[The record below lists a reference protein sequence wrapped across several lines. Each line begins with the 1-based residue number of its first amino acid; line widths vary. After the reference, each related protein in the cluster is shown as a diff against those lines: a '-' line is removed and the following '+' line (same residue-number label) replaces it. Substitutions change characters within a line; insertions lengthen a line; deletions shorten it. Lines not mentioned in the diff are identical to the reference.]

1 MKTIMNR
8 QPETATDDP
17 LLQPAVFA
25 VLQSRST
32 GKVKIPARL
41 QELQTANGG
50 FYLQEST
57 KESIMNGYR
66 FHLQKYRP
74 GSKTVCPECGR
85 KSCFTRYIDEAGE
98 ISFPDNVGI
107 CDHINSCGY
116 HYTPKEYFRDN
127 PTVKEKL
134 NEQERN
140 GSTPIVAKALEK
152 PQPEQEPQISFL
164 PSDWVEQSMRRYDI
178 NPLYRYFT
186 KVAGKEDTDRLFRL
200 YRVGT
205 SRMWN
210 GAAVFWQI
218 DRNGNVRAGK
228 IMGYDVETGHRIK
241 EPFNQVSWVHSVRK
255 LPDFR
260 MKQCL
265 FGEHLL
271 SDTSATMS
279 AKPVAVVESEKTALV
294 AALFIPDF
302 IWLATGGM
310 HGCFNSET
318 MQVLGGREVV
328 LFPDLKAT
336 EEWRQRL
343 PMMES
348 VCRRATCSDLLEKM
362 ATDGQRRQ
370 GLDIADFLLMEDTPQ
385 MILAK
390 MIERNPVLQD
400 FIDAFGLELV
410 DAGRAE

>member
-1 MKTIMNR
+1 M
-8 QPETATDDP
+8 
-17 LLQPAVFA
+17 
-25 VLQSRST
+25 
-32 GKVKIPARL
+32 
-41 QELQTANGG
+41 
-50 FYLQEST
+50 QEST
-57 KESIMNGYR
+57 KESIMTEHR

-85 KSCFTRYIDEAGE
+85 KSCFTHYIDEEGE
-98 ISFPDNVGI
+98 IAFPDHVGI

-140 GSTPIVAKALEK
+140 GGTPIVAKALAK
-152 PQPEQEPQISFL
+152 PQPEQKPQISFL
-164 PSDWVEQSMRRYDI
+164 HSDWVEQSMRRYDI

-205 SRMWN
+205 SRMWG
-210 GAAVFWQI
+210 GAAVFWQT
-218 DRNGNVRAGK
+218 DRDGNVRAGK
-228 IMGYDVETGHRIK
+228 IMGYDAETGHRVK

-271 SDTSATMS
+271 SDNSAAMS
-279 AKPVAVVESEKTALV
+279 AKPVAIVESEKTALV
-294 AALFIPDF
+294 AAHFIPDF
-302 IWLATGGM
+302 IWLATGGI
-310 HGCFNSET
+310 HGCFNGEAV
-318 MQVLGGREVV
+318 QALDGREVI

-343 PMMES
+343 PMLES
-348 VCRRATCSDLLEKM
+348 VCRRATCSDLLERI
-362 ATDGQRRQ
+362 ATNEQRSL

-385 MILAK
+385 MILQQ
-390 MIERNPVLQD
+390 MIERNPVLQT
-400 FIDAFGLELV
+400 FIDTFGLELV